1 MQIRVG
7 YEMIYECP
15 QPTPMIL
22 TVNVHYTRASDIV
35 IPDFMTTNPRVPI
48 TAYRDW
54 FGNWCTRIVAPQG
67 RLRIATTGVVEDSG
81 APDEVVPAAAQH
93 PVQGLPEES
102 LVFLLGSRY
111 CETDHLSQAAW
122 DLFGQTEPGWTR
134 VQAICDFVH
143 QHITFGYEH
152 ASPSKTAEQVF
163 KEGRG
168 VCRDYAHLAI
178 AFCRCMN
185 IPARYCAG
193 YLGDIGIPPP
203 YGPMDFA
210 GWFEAYLG
218 GRWHTFDPRNNIP
231 RIGRILIARGRDAA
245 DAAICSAFGP
255 STLVSFKVYTD
266 EVTATA

>member
-7 YEMIYECP
+7 YELNYDFP

-22 TVNVHYTRASDIV
+22 NLNIHYTRASDIV
-35 IPDFMTTNPRVPI
+35 IPDFVTTDPRVPL
-48 TAYRDW
+48 TAYRDG
-54 FGNWCTRIVAPQG
+54 FGNWCSRIVAPKG
-67 RLRIATTGVVEDSG
+67 RVRIASSGVVRDTGE
-81 APDEVVPAAAQH
+81 PDEVAPSACQH
-93 PVQGLPEES
+93 PVENLPEES
-102 LVFLLGSRY
+102 LAFLLGSRY
-111 CETDHLSQAAW
+111 CETDLLSQAAW
-122 DLFGQTEPGWTR
+122 DLFDRSPPGWAR

-143 QHITFGYEH
+143 QHIAFGYEH
-152 ASPSKTAEQVF
+152 ARPSKTAQQAF

-218 GRWHTFDPRNNIP
+218 GLWYTFDPRNNIP
-231 RIGRILIARGRDAA
+231 RIGRVLIARGRDAA
-245 DAAICSAFGP
+245 DVAISNTFGP
-255 STLVSFKVYTD
+255 ATLVSFKVFTD
-266 EVTATA
+266 EITEAG